1 MTIVTLGCSFTD
13 HYHKDVNP
21 WPKVIENKIDIP
33 IVNYG
38 WCGAG
43 NKYSFDALINH
54 LKQGKEVDT
63 VYWLMTEFDRMDII
77 GLVKPRMPGKFFS
90 LRPYP
95 TGQDPQRFLDLWKKG
110 RDEKLLQM
118 GLNIDFNNIAK
129 RDLQKIER
137 EIHLGGIMYKNIS
150 PLEFF
155 DSNLKLV
162 YLMQKVC
169 EDYNIKLK
177 IICGLKP
184 LFTTDKKEIS
194 FILKSKYINKI
205 DFTTVIGFPFYKDAG
220 GICAQDIKDW
230 NEKYAISTKD
240 PHPNQLGSDLLADFF
255 LGEKNILDYR

>member
-13 HYHKDVNP
+13 HYHRDVNP
-21 WPKVIENKIDIP
+21 WPKVIEKRTGETV
-33 IVNYG
+33 VNYG

-54 LKQGKEVDT
+54 LKQNKEVDT

-77 GLVKPRMPGKFFS
+77 GLLKPKVSSNFFS
-90 LRPYP
+90 LRPYLSGREP
-95 TGQDPQRFLDLWKKG
+95 EKFLELWEEG
-110 RDEKLLQM
+110 RMEKLSQF
-118 GLNIDFNNIAK
+118 GIEFNPDILK
-129 RDLQKIER
+129 RDTQRMKR
-137 EIHLGGIMYKNIS
+137 EIRLGNIMYKNITPS
-150 PLEFF
+150 EFF

-162 YLMQKVC
+162 YLIQKIC

-184 LFTTDKKEIS
+184 IYTQNPKEIS
-194 FILKSKYINKI
+194 FLLKSKYISKI
-205 DFTTVIGFPFYKDAG
+205 DLSTVIGFPFYKEAG
-220 GICAQDIKDW
+220 GICAVDIKEWD
-230 NEKYAISTKD
+230 EKYAISTKD

>member
-1 MTIVTLGCSFTD
+1 MTIVTLGCSFTAQ
-13 HYHKDVNP
+13 YHKDVNP
-21 WPKVIENKIDIP
+21 WPKIVEDKTGIPVI
-33 IVNYG
+33 NYG
-38 WCGAG
+38 WCGSG
-43 NKYSFDALINH
+43 NRYSFDALINH
-54 LKQGKEVDT
+54 LKQDKEVDT
-63 VYWLMTEFDRMDII
+63 VYWLMTEFDRMDTI
-77 GLVKPRMPGKFFS
+77 GLIKPNVTGNFFS

-95 TGQDPQRFLDLWKKG
+95 TGKDPENFLNLWKLG
-110 RDEKLLQM
+110 RLERLSQA
-118 GLNIDFNNIAK
+118 GLDINSDIEG
-129 RDLQKIER
+129 RDLQRIKR
-137 EIHLGGIMYKNIS
+137 EIRLSRIMYQNIS

-155 DSNLKLV
+155 DFNLMLV

-184 LFTTDKKEIS
+184 LFTTNKKEIS

-205 DFTTVIGFPFYKDAG
+205 DFTTVIGFPFYKNMG

-240 PHPNQLGSDLLADFF
+240 PHPNQLGSNLLADFF